1 MKALSIFSGG
11 LDSMLASIL
20 ISSLGIEV
28 QPVFFSTPF
37 FPPDKAKRSAEHI
50 NLPLKI
56 VDITERHFSLLRE
69 PKHGF
74 GGNMNPCIDC
84 HALMIK
90 IAGEMLSE
98 EKADFIISGEVLGQR
113 PMSQNRGSLS
123 VVESESGM
131 KGLILRP
138 LSAKLMPATIPE
150 LQGWVDRDKLLS
162 LSGRSRKPQ
171 ISLAK
176 KFNISKYPSPA
187 GGCLLTDK
195 VFSNRLKDLMQN
207 NPEPDRNQ
215 VELLKLGRHF
225 RISPETKIIVGRNK
239 RENDMILDL
248 AGENDC
254 VLHTKNI
261 PGPVVAIQ
269 GKKNGEVEM
278 LAAALTAS
286 YSDAS
291 EDEAEIFLEYKDGEK
306 IIRTHGDKKSSFKK
320 YMI

>member
-1 MKALSIFSGG
+1 MKAISIFSGG
-11 LDSMLASIL
+11 LDSMLASTL
-20 ISSLGIEV
+20 ISSVGIEV

-37 FPPDKAKRSAEHI
+37 FPPDKAKESADHI

-56 VDITERHFSLLRE
+56 VDITERHFFLLKE
-69 PKHGF
+69 PNHGF

-84 HALMIK
+84 HALMIR
-90 IAGEMLSE
+90 IAGEMLLE
-98 EKADFIISGEVLGQR
+98 ENADFIISGEVLGQR

-138 LSAKLMPATIPE
+138 LSAKLLSATIPE
-150 LQGWVDRDKLLS
+150 LKGWVDRDKLLS
-162 LSGRSRKPQ
+162 ISGRSRKPQ

-195 VFSNRLKDLMQN
+195 VFSKRLKDLLQN
-207 NPEPDRNQ
+207 NPELDRNQ

-225 RISPETKIIVGRNK
+225 RIAPETKIIVGRNK
-239 RENDMILDL
+239 QENDRILDL
-248 AGENDC
+248 AGESNC
-254 VLHTKNI
+254 ILHTKNI
-261 PGPVVAIQ
+261 PGPVVAIL
-269 GKKNGEVEM
+269 GKRGSEIEM
-278 LAAALTAS
+278 LAAAMTAS
-286 YSDAS
+286 YSDARD
-291 EDEAEIFLEYKDGEK
+291 EEAEIVLTNNDGGK
-306 IIRTHGDKKSSFKK
+306 IIRAYGNEKSSFKK